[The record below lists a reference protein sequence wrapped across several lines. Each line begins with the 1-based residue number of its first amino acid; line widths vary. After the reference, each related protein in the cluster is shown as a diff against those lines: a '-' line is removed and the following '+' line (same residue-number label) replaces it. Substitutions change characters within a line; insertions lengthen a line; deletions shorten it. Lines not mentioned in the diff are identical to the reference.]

1 MLIYWDRLRHFEKG
15 PEPDDPIC
23 FGMRRFRAALDRAGI
38 RSAVLRRDEFTGDES
53 VRALVLTFAGFRSA
67 STLPAESYQ
76 VRVRNQAI
84 YLNASDRVGAMYG
97 LLELAEVITLEG
109 FDAIND
115 RDGSPFLE
123 KRGVKFNWPYE
134 SYGEGDP
141 FLANQKT
148 VLDIEFWRAYLD
160 FLAENRYNL
169 LSIWSMNPFEMM
181 FRIPKYPQTTL
192 YSDVELERFR
202 SVFDFIFTH
211 AKNRGISTYI
221 ITWNLRITPAIAR
234 GLGLPEQTA
243 IPTSNRF
250 RQGLRQYD
258 PLIRDYF
265 REAIK
270 TLIRTYPNLTGLG
283 TSNSEELI
291 GSSEETEEW
300 VTDTYLAAIQ
310 ELHVPLPFIHRTN
323 MSNGRIAQELF
334 LDQYPGKDKLISWKY
349 SNAHMYSHP
358 HPQFEELWGAW
369 KGIDVEKTK
378 VIYTV
383 RNDDFQTL
391 RGADPAFIAEYIR
404 GMKKSY
410 VAGFYWGAD
419 GYVWARDFQHVPHT
433 HMDWKYD
440 FERHFLQFQTLGR
453 LGYNPD
459 LPHEHWVLVCRHRY
473 GTPCGDLVLR
483 GLELGVRTVCAVTR
497 LHWVDYDFQWNP
509 ESLLTTFGF
518 HTVQDFI
525 TTPSMP
531 GSGTVSIQDTAKLI
545 CEGKSTDAEDAR
557 RVVAEL
563 SDFARELLVCA
574 SDLDAAIE
582 PEYRGGDLACV
593 LEDIR
598 AWACLAQY
606 YELKISAALHLA
618 VYQLGGTEK
627 EKDIAVEELT
637 EAVGAWQELSAIWA
651 GHYMPYQMGRVNQT
665 FGYSY
670 YLDDVR
676 RDVELARRTR
686 TLQELAE
693 HPSALAEGG
702 FERHPWALDLDTH

>member
-76 VRVRNQAI
+76 IRVRNQAI

-181 FRIPKYPQTTL
+181 FRIPKYPQTTP

-202 SVFDFIFTH
+202 SVFDFIFTY

-349 SNAHMYSHP
+349 SNAHMYSHS

-459 LPHEHWVLVCRHRY
+459 LPHEHWVLVCRYRY

-531 GSGTVSIQDTAKLI
+531 GSGTVSIQDTAKLV